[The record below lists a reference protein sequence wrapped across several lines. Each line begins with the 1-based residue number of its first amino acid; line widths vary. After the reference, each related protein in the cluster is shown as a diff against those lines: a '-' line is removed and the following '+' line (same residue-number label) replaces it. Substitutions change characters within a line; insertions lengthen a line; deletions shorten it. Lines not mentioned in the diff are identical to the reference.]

1 MAIFYY
7 FSTTIKLCLVQWK
20 GKEERRK
27 KNARKIKKRV
37 GKESIFSSVFGY
49 EEEEKGK
56 M

>member
-1 MAIFYY
+1 MFG
-7 FSTTIKLCLVQWK
+7 SVE
-20 GKEERRK
+20 GEGREEKEKRK
-27 KNARKIKKRV
+27 KNKKKRV